1 MMRSLYTASSG
12 MQAQQTYMDVIAN
25 NLSNVNTTGFKKSRV
40 EFQSLLYQSIRR
52 PATSEVG
59 FFNPTGIEVGNG
71 VRVVGT
77 PLELESGYME
87 ESANPLDL
95 AIQGDGYFMV
105 HTPNGEVGYT
115 RAGNF
120 KLDTEGYLINSSGY
134 RVLSSKGNANPTGGN
149 VTVNGKTMKYIK
161 PDTETKTINISEDG
175 LITTE
180 KVEGANAPAIELAT
194 FTNPLALESIG
205 GTLFRANEVV
215 GKITIDQPTKTG
227 LGAVHSGF
235 TEGSNVQIVEEM
247 VKMIMAQRAYEI
259 NSKSVQTSD
268 EMMALTNNLKR

>member
-12 MQAQQTYMDVIAN
+12 MQAQQLYMDVIAN
-25 NLSNVNTTGFKKSRV
+25 NLANVNTTGFKKSRV
-40 EFQSLLYQSIRR
+40 EFQSLLYQSIRQ
-52 PATSEVG
+52 PAYSGIG

-71 VRVVGT
+71 VRVIGT
-77 PLELESGYME
+77 PIELESGYLE
-87 ESANPLDL
+87 ETSNPLNL

-105 HTPNGEVGYT
+105 HLPNGEVGYT

-120 KLDTEGYLINSSGY
+120 RLDTEGYLINAAGY

-149 VTVNGKTMKYIK
+149 VSVAGKSLKYIQ
-161 PDTETKTINISEDG
+161 PDTDTDEISISEEG
-175 LITTE
+175 IIATE
-180 KVEGANAPAIELAT
+180 KVDGANGPVIELAT

-205 GTLFRANEVV
+205 GTLFKANEVV
-215 GKITIDQPTKTG
+215 GTITLDQPTKNG
-227 LGAVHSGF
+227 LGSVHSGF

-259 NSKSVQTSD
+259 NSKSIQTSD
-268 EMMALTNNLKR
+268 DMMSLTNNLKR